1 VARIIVLD
9 TGPLGL
15 ACRKPGDDRLGPF
28 LLWLFQALA
37 QGSNVVIPAIADYE
51 VRRELL
57 RSNKRSSVERLNIL
71 RSSPY
76 YSYVPLSTAAIDR
89 AAHLWANARAFGHQT
104 AEDPGLDGDVILAAQ
119 ALEYS
124 GGRDVLT
131 VATDNTRHLGRY
143 LDARPWEAITP

>member
-15 ACRKPGDDRLGPF
+15 ACRKPSDERLEPF
-28 LLWLFQALA
+28 RIWLFQAQA
-37 QGSNVVIPAIADYE
+37 ANNVVVIPEIANYE
-51 VRRELL
+51 LRRELL
-57 RSNKRSSVERLNIL
+57 RSKKLASVDRLDRL

-76 YSYVPLSTAAIDR
+76 YSYVPLSTPAIDR
-89 AAHLWANARAFGHQT
+89 AAELWADARSFGHQT

-124 GGRDVLT
+124 GARDVLT
-131 VATDNTRHLGRY
+131 VATDNSRHLGRY
-143 LDARPWEAITP
+143 LDAKPWQAITP